1 MVRKDKIKVVCTGLM
16 VALFILVS
24 ITGASY
30 ADVVNPGEKT
40 IPYSYQIANIQDY
53 PDYVLILH
61 GTPNPSLEV
70 LNSSEFSFYK
80 LSTCSIYAVPSSV
93 YQEVQVNQMNDTM
106 VSEFLNNDSRV
117 ARSDLELEGLYDT
130 INEGNSLE
138 SALILLKI
146 RSIQGNTLNIQ
157 KEKIIYTYSNGQ
169 RIEKPF
175 QNQNQTPEPPVIGQS
190 SDFYLYFVV
199 LPLLALAV
207 ILFILIRRRSS

>member
-40 IPYSYQIANIQDY
+40 ISYSYQIANIQDY
-53 PDYVLILH
+53 LDYVLILH

-80 LSTCSIYAVPSSV
+80 LSTCSIYAIPSSV
-93 YQEVQVNQMNDTM
+93 YQEAQVNQMNDTKI
-106 VSEFLNNDSRV
+106 SEFLNNDSRV
-117 ARSDLELEGLYDT
+117 ARSDLELGGLYDT

-138 SALILLKI
+138 SALIILKI

-175 QNQNQTPEPPVIGQS
+175 QNQNQTPKTPVMGQS
-190 SDFYLYFVV
+190 WDFYLYFVV

>member
-157 KEKIIYTYSNGQ
+157 KEKIIYTSVTVKGLKSPS
-169 RIEKPF
+169 R
-175 QNQNQTPEPPVIGQS
+175 T
-190 SDFYLYFVV
+190 
-199 LPLLALAV
+199 
-207 ILFILIRRRSS
+207 RTRHRSLQL

>member
-117 ARSDLELEGLYDT
+117 ARSDLELGGLYDT

-138 SALILLKI
+138 SALIILKI

-175 QNQNQTPEPPVIGQS
+175 QNQNQTPKPPVMGQS
-190 SDFYLYFVV
+190 WDFYLYFVV

>member
-24 ITGASY
+24 INGASY

-93 YQEVQVNQMNDTM
+93 YQEVQVNQMNDTR

-190 SDFYLYFVV
+190 WDFYLYFVV

>member
-53 PDYVLILH
+53 LDYVLILH

-80 LSTCSIYAVPSSV
+80 LSTCSIYAIPSSV
-93 YQEVQVNQMNDTM
+93 YQEAQVNQMNDTKI
-106 VSEFLNNDSRV
+106 SEFLNNDSRV
-117 ARSDLELEGLYDT
+117 ARSDLELGGLYDT

-138 SALILLKI
+138 SALIILKI

-175 QNQNQTPEPPVIGQS
+175 QNQNQTPKPPVMGQS
-190 SDFYLYFVV
+190 WDFYLYFVV